1 MPKEQYALTDFGVS
15 VAGRERSYNLP
26 VIGRD
31 AHPALAATPSRLG
44 LILARPRIALA
55 VLPSHARANLFGSD

>member
-1 MPKEQYALTDFGVS
+1 MVQSSHPVLKGAL
-15 VAGRERSYNLP
+15 
-26 VIGRD
+26 
-31 AHPALAATPSRLG
+31 SRLR